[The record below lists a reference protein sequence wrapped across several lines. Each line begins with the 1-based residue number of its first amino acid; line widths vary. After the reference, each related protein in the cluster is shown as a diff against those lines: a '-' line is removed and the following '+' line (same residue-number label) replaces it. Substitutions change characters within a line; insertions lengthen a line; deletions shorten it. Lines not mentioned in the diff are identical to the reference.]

1 MRKQRGSAF
10 IMSLALTLVM
20 ILVVTSFGMRIG
32 SHIRTEATRNDQRAA
47 FSMAESGIAQARLNI
62 ELLTT
67 PYTTTTDDWVAL
79 GQNGDENFLVGNGS
93 FRIQILDAGAF
104 VNLNSVSE
112 EQLQRMNIQD
122 ELISALLDWREEQLQ
137 PRALGAKDEFYNTL
151 TTPYNAKLRNFDS
164 VDELLLVKGFTP
176 ALLYQVQE
184 DVSGELLVPGDVAE
198 QPALYELL
206 TTDSAS
212 LNQREDGTARV
223 NVNTVGLGQLIQ
235 AGLQAQTAQA
245 IIQRRNTQGT
255 FEGIGEVF
263 ATQNL
268 QQQDLSAILS
278 NLTTTA
284 EPTVKGKINL
294 NTASE
299 AVLNSIP
306 EMTTDITEAILSRQ
320 GSFVSLGELAEI
332 PGVTAQVLQ
341 DIADYFTVGSSAFI
355 ARIQGKYNNATV
367 TIEAVITLNEENRSQ
382 VLKIRRLPAS
392 VTVDQWGWADESTT
406 DTTLMEAQ

>member
-32 SHIRTEATRNDQRAA
+32 SHVRTESTRNDQRAA
-47 FSMAESGIAQARLNI
+47 FAMAESGIAQARLNI

-67 PYTTTTDDWVAL
+67 PYTSLTDEWVNL
-79 GQNGDENFLVGNGS
+79 GQNGDENFVVGRGS

-104 VNLNSVSE
+104 ANLNSVSE
-112 EQLQRMNIQD
+112 EQLQRMNIQ
-122 ELISALLDWREEQLQ
+122 EEFLAALLDWREGQFQ
-137 PRALGAKDEFYNTL
+137 PRALGAKDEFYNNL
-151 TTPYNAKLRNFDS
+151 STPYNTKLRNFDS

-184 DVSGELLVPGDVAE
+184 EISGQLLIPGNAAD

-206 TTDSAS
+206 TTDSAA

-223 NVNTVGLGQLIQ
+223 NVNTVGLAQLTQ

-255 FEGIGEVF
+255 FEDIGDVF
-263 ATQNL
+263 ATPNL
-268 QQQDLSAILS
+268 PQQDLSAILS

-284 EPTVKGKINL
+284 ETTVRGKINL

-306 EMTTDITEAILSRQ
+306 DMTTDITEAILSRQ
-320 GSFVSLGELAEI
+320 GSFASLGELAEI
-332 PGVTAQVLQ
+332 PGVSAQVLQ

-367 TIEAVITLNEENRSQ
+367 TIEAVITLDEDNRSQ
-382 VLKIRRLPAS
+382 VLKIRRLPSS
-392 VTVDQWGWADESTT
+392 VAIDQWGWAEETTT
-406 DTTLMEAQ
+406 DTTLMEVQ

>member
-67 PYTTTTDDWVAL
+67 PYTSTTDDWVAL

-122 ELISALLDWREEQLQ
+122 ELLSALLDWREEQLQ

-255 FEGIGEVF
+255 FEDIGEVF

-392 VTVDQWGWADESTT
+392 VAVDQWGWADESTT